1 MDERQ
6 LISAAMAGDREAFT
20 GLVRL
25 HQRSLRALVAM
36 AMLPPDDV
44 SEVVQEALID
54 AYRHLDRF
62 DPQREFG
69 PWLRTICR
77 NRLQRFLRDRK
88 SRRRHELALVDDA
101 MDHGVVDHEVD
112 AAVGRIAVLRRCL
125 AKLEERHRQVVIM
138 RFHDGLAVK
147 DIAER
152 LRRSANSVS
161 VLLFQLKAALQRCV
175 TMGQRA
181 VVEDNP

>member
-1 MDERQ
+1 MDEQQ
-6 LISAAMAGDREAFT
+6 LIAAAMTGDREAFA

-25 HQRSLRALVAM
+25 HQRSLRALAAL

-44 SEVVQEALID
+44 NDVVQEAFID

-62 DPQREFG
+62 DPKREFG

-77 NRLQRFLRDRK
+77 NRIQRFLRDRK
-88 SRRRHELALVDDA
+88 TRRRHELALIDDA
-101 MDHGVVDHEVD
+101 LAPDPGGEDAD
-112 AAVGRIAVLRRCL
+112 AALGRIAALRRCL
-125 AKLEERHRQVVIM
+125 AKLEERHRTVVAM

-152 LRRSANSVS
+152 LGRSANSIS
-161 VLLFQLKAALQRCV
+161 VLLFQLKSALQRCV
-175 TMGQRA
+175 AQGERA
-181 VVEDNP
+181 SGETP

>member
-101 MDHGVVDHEVD
+101 VDHGAADHEVD
-112 AAVGRIAVLRRCL
+112 ATVGRITVLRRCL
-125 AKLEERHRQVVIM
+125 AKLEERHRQVVTM

-147 DIAER
+147 DIADR

-175 TMGQRA
+175 TMDERTVA
-181 VVEDNP
+181 EERP